1 MKIPYLCSQNL
12 HQSMVA
18 STTDLKTKNLVK
30 TKLKAYVAFTK
41 FRLTSLVV
49 ISSVIGY
56 GIGTQ
61 NFSWTEVLWLALS
74 AYLVT
79 GASNGFNQV
88 IEREVDAK
96 MNRTKTRPIPTGKMS
111 VSEGIILA
119 TILAV
124 LGLIILYLHFNV
136 LATIL
141 GALALFSY
149 VAIYTP
155 LKKHTS
161 WSVFA
166 GAFPGALPPML
177 GYVAAT
183 SDFDLYAGLLFAVQF
198 VWQFPHFWA
207 IAWVADEDYQ
217 KAGYK
222 LLPSKGE
229 KDVKSAFLIFVYT
242 LFLIPVA
249 VLPWAFD
256 LIGPGA
262 AIASA
267 LVGVFFAVPALK
279 FYLNRTD
286 KLARKV
292 MFASFFY
299 LPVVQLIYLFDK

>member
-1 MKIPYLCSQNL
+1 MNL
-12 HQSMVA
+12 
-18 STTDLKTKNLVK
+18 LKTKLS
-30 TKLKAYVAFTK
+30 AYVAFTK

-49 ISSVIGY
+49 IASAIGY
-56 GIGTQ
+56 AIGATA
-61 NFSWTEVLWLALS
+61 FSWVEVFWLSLS

-96 MNRTKTRPIPTGKMS
+96 MNRTKTRPIPTGKMTAAEGVIVS
-111 VSEGIILA
+111 VILA
-119 TILAV
+119 LI
-124 LGLIILYLHFNV
+124 GLVILYVHFNV
-136 LATIL
+136 LATVL

-149 VAIYTP
+149 VAVYTP
-155 LKKHTS
+155 MKKHTS
-161 WSVFA
+161 WAVFA

-183 SDFDLYAGLLFAVQF
+183 ADFDLYAGLLFAVQF

-229 KDVKSAFLIFVYT
+229 KDVNTAFLILVYT

-249 VLPWAFD
+249 VLPWAFG
-256 LIGPGA
+256 LIGTWA

-267 LVGVFFAVPALK
+267 LVGVAFAIPALK
-279 FYLNRTD
+279 FFLNRTD
-286 KLARKV
+286 KLAKQV

-299 LPVVQLIYLFDK
+299 LPIVQLIYLFAK

>member
-1 MKIPYLCSQNL
+1 M
-12 HQSMVA
+12 
-18 STTDLKTKNLVK
+18 NLVK
-30 TKLKAYVAFTK
+30 TKLTAYIAFTK

-56 GIGTQ
+56 GIGTSD
-61 NFSWTEVLWLALS
+61 FSWMQVLWLS
-74 AYLVT
+74 ISGYLVT

-88 IEREVDAK
+88 IEKDIDAL

-111 VSEGIILA
+111 VSEGVIVA
-119 TILAV
+119 TIMGVIGLVILYIQFNVLSAV
-124 LGLIILYLHFNV
+124 LG
-136 LATIL
+136 
-141 GALALFSY
+141 GLALFSY

-166 GAFPGALPPML
+166 GAFPGAIPPML

-183 SDFDLYAGLLFAVQF
+183 ADFDLYAGLLFAVQF

-229 KDVKSAFLIFVYT
+229 KDVHSAFLILIYT

-249 VLPWAFD
+249 VLPWAFN
-256 LIGPGA
+256 LIGPAA

-267 LVGVFFAVPALK
+267 LVGVFFAVPALR

-286 KLARKV
+286 KLAKAV

-299 LPVVQLIYLFDK
+299 LPIIQLIYLIDK